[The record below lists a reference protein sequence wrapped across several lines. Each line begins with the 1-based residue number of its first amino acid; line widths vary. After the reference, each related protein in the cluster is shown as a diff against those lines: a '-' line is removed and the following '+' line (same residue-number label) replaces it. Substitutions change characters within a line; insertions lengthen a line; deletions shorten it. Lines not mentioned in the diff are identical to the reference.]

1 MLLLEVEPMDEKN
14 TENTQSKIIT
24 IPNLLSMFR
33 IVLIPVIAWLYT
45 KQEAMAAGILMLISG
60 ITDVVDG
67 FIARHFHMV
76 SNLGKILDPV
86 ADKLTQVTMLIC
98 LVSRFP
104 WVIVPVVLMFTKEIF
119 MSITGVL
126 VIRKAGKVM
135 GAVWHG
141 KAATVCLFIT
151 ILLHIFWYDIPPA
164 LSIVM
169 VVLSSS
175 LIILSFVLYGKRN
188 FDAIKQAKKAK

>member
-1 MLLLEVEPMDEKN
+1 MEEKHVEN
-14 TENTQSKIIT
+14 AQFKIIT

-33 IVLIPVIAWLYT
+33 ILLIPVIAWLYT

-104 WVIVPVVLMFTKEIF
+104 WVIAPVVLMFTKEIF

-135 GAVWHG
+135 SAVWHG
-141 KAATVCLFIT
+141 KVATVFLFIT
-151 ILLHIFWYDIPPA
+151 ILLHIFWYDIPAA

-175 LIILSFVLYGKRN
+175 LIILSFVLYGKQN
-188 FDAIKQAKKAK
+188 VETIKQAKNTK